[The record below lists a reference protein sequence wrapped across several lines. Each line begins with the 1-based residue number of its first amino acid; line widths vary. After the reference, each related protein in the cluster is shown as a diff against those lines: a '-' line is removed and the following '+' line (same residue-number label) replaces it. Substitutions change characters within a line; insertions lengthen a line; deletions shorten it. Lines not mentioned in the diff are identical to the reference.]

1 MGILLKPWGEG
12 PPQTHQVSRMPP
24 GHEGLSAQL
33 REGQWLFF
41 AVTMQL
47 LKSRYDGAQDRS
59 PGLEVQGTFSPAYV
73 TASAGILMCV
83 ERGKRRLTLR
93 QNFKCQH

>member
-1 MGILLKPWGEG
+1 
-12 PPQTHQVSRMPP
+12 MPP

-59 PGLEVQGTFSPAYV
+59 PGQEVQGTFSPAYV